1 MLYFQSES
9 NYFPYS
15 CVNNRFF
22 SFPLLRN
29 PADAATG
36 MFYMDIVAVHIL
48 YVKEFNFV
56 VVVEVVF
63 IIFLNVS
70 VFNTIDEHLDKDA
83 QTDGVPPELVEE
95 LLVALLKYLE
105 EAGFWNVGF
114 FVCWLFFGVF
124 VVGNQFLYLRHF
136 LIGKFHLDF
145 DLVVE
150 IGLEDLHFELVLH
163 RFSVLNTKIRKYIR
177 FKLA

>member
-1 MLYFQSES
+1 
-9 NYFPYS
+9 
-15 CVNNRFF
+15 
-22 SFPLLRN
+22 
-29 PADAATG
+29 
-36 MFYMDIVAVHIL
+36 MDIVAVHVAD
-48 YVKEFNFV
+48 VKKVALVFV
-56 VVVEVVF
+56 IEVVF
-63 IIFLNVS
+63 VIFLDVS
-70 VFNTIDEHLDKDA
+70 VFNTVDEHLDKDA
-83 QTDGVPPELVEE
+83 RIDGVPPELVEE

-124 VVGNQFLYLRHF
+124 VVGNQFLYLSHF
-136 LIGKFHLDF
+136 VIGKFHLDF

-150 IGLEDLHFELVLH
+150 IRLADLHFELVLH